1 MTDVV
6 PLRSVC
12 DILNGYAFKSSD
24 YSDVGFRVMRIGNV
38 QKGKIVESDP
48 MFIPS
53 TIAAALP
60 TFQLRKDDILVS
72 LTGNVGRV
80 GQVPPELLP
89 AVLNQRV
96 TVIRPNNPT
105 ISHGYL
111 YQYLN
116 SDVFESNAIRN
127 ANGVAQLNLST
138 KWIAEHE
145 IPLPPLEDQKRI
157 AYLLSKVEGL
167 ITQRQQHLQQLDD
180 LLKNVFLTMFGDPTT
195 NEHHWDVEE
204 LKHLTS
210 EKIGYGIVQ
219 PGQPVEDGV
228 PVIRV
233 GDFVGTQIHSSN
245 ITMVA
250 KEVSAKHKGSVLKGD
265 EILVACVGATIG
277 KVAIVEPRHK
287 GHNIVRATARIRASD
302 RVEQLFLAHYL
313 LSEFAQRYYSNV
325 TRAVGQPTLNIK
337 QIEELPVVVPPMVL
351 QTAFAKHAEAIEIL
365 RTSLHESLNSL
376 EHLFGILSQ
385 QSFSGELDLS
395 RVVVPETAAAK
406 NEADTIEPMEVITDE
421 AAFELPVPL
430 DVNKLDNTK
439 GRKTVMEQWLTAY
452 AQQLGKQSFSTDE
465 FMKLVGQTLSDLQ
478 SADDAPDIDYELSAA
493 DYEHVQAWIFENM
506 ESQRIK
512 RNYDNSNNRVQ
523 IFTAKD

>member
-1 MTDVV
+1 
-6 PLRSVC
+6 
-12 DILNGYAFKSSD
+12 
-24 YSDVGFRVMRIGNV
+24 
-38 QKGKIVESDP
+38 
-48 MFIPS
+48 
-53 TIAAALP
+53 
-60 TFQLRKDDILVS
+60 
-72 LTGNVGRV
+72 
-80 GQVPPELLP
+80 
-89 AVLNQRV
+89 
-96 TVIRPNNPT
+96 
-105 ISHGYL
+105 
-111 YQYLN
+111 
-116 SDVFESNAIRN
+116 
-127 ANGVAQLNLST
+127 
-138 KWIAEHE
+138 
-145 IPLPPLEDQKRI
+145 
-157 AYLLSKVEGL
+157 
-167 ITQRQQHLQQLDD
+167 
-180 LLKNVFLTMFGDPTT
+180 
-195 NEHHWDVEE
+195 
-204 LKHLTS
+204 
-210 EKIGYGIVQ
+210 
-219 PGQPVEDGV
+219 
-228 PVIRV
+228 
-233 GDFVGTQIHSSN
+233 
-245 ITMVA
+245 
-250 KEVSAKHKGSVLKGD
+250 
-265 EILVACVGATIG
+265 
-277 KVAIVEPRHK
+277 
-287 GHNIVRATARIRASD
+287 
-302 RVEQLFLAHYL
+302 
-313 LSEFAQRYYSNV
+313 
-325 TRAVGQPTLNIK
+325 
-337 QIEELPVVVPPMVL
+337 MVL